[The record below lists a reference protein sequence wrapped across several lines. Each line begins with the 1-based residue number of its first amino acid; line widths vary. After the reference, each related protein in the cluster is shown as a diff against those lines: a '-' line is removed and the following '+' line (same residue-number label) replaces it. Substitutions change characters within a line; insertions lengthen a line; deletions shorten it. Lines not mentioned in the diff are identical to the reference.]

1 MSNASESIAGYRLTD
16 HTRITE
22 LGTWFDAITP
32 SGRRAG
38 ALRFDSGVVG
48 LPGMRERVVA
58 TVVADRPLTQNGLTG
73 LVQVADVVAA
83 GEEVW
88 LLTAGP
94 ASPSLGDLM
103 AARAVD
109 PPGAAAVL
117 VETAQT
123 LQALHASGLAHGA
136 LHPGTVVIGDDG
148 SAVLIERG
156 LADAIRGLRAEPDRD
171 VAAWASLARAL
182 GADCPAPSAQLL
194 DRAAA
199 TATLHGLAAARDVLL
214 GQREVLP
221 GGQITRDRLAQ
232 EVRNR
237 TTLEIGVNPIPDRD
251 EGEIVTLLH
260 VPAVEQQHF
269 GPGVSSSIGTTAER
283 IWREGRAGAAGT
295 PGKRRGRV
303 ARARRRRT
311 ILAAAVFAVI
321 VAGALLA
328 WFRLSGPSTPL
339 AVTSVDVTAPKK
351 AQGCD
356 ADVLISGKIVTNG
369 SSGEIVY
376 EWTQSDRKEKI
387 RQTQRITSDKSSYT
401 VPLKWK
407 VSGKSTAKL
416 TATLT
421 VVSPQR
427 LQDKASFTY
436 KC

>member
-22 LGTWFDAITP
+22 LGTWYDAITP
-32 SGRRAG
+32 DGRRAG
-38 ALRFDSGVVG
+38 ALRFDGGVVG
-48 LPGMRERVVA
+48 LPGVRERVVA
-58 TVVADRPLTQNGLTG
+58 TVVADRPLTQNGLDG
-73 LVQVADVVAA
+73 LAQVADVVAA

-94 ASPSLGDLM
+94 ISPSLGELM

-136 LHPGTVVIGDDG
+136 LHPATVVIAEDG
-148 SAVLIERG
+148 SALLIERG
-156 LADAIRGLRAEPDRD
+156 LADAVRGLRAAPERD
-171 VAAWASLARAL
+171 VSAWASLARAL

-251 EGEIVTLLH
+251 EGQIVTLLH
-260 VPAVEQQHF
+260 VPALEQQHF
-269 GPGVSSSIGTTAER
+269 GPGVSASIGTTAER
-283 IWREGRAGAAGT
+283 IWREGRTAA
-295 PGKRRGRV
+295 PAVRRGRA

-321 VAGALLA
+321 LAGALLA
-328 WFRLSGPSTPL
+328 WFRLSGSSTPL

-356 ADVLISGKIVTNG
+356 ADVLISGKIITNG
-369 SSGEIVY
+369 SSGEFVY
-376 EWTQSDRKEKI
+376 EWAQSDRKEKI
-387 RQTQRITSDKSSYT
+387 RQTQRTTSDKSSYT

-421 VVSPQR
+421 VISPQR